1 MITIGDELLIGQVV
15 NRNAAWISEQCT
27 EVGAR
32 VVAHSVVGDDA
43 DDLIVEIERLGSRC
57 AMLLLTG
64 GLGPTHDDITKWVL
78 RSMAKD
84 TMVVHEP
91 WLEHL
96 REWMARRGRE
106 VTPRNAGQAE
116 VPSQAIVLHNPVG
129 TAPGLLMT
137 ISGTIVVS
145 MPGVPREMKAIME
158 NEVLP
163 RIRER
168 VDLEEGETRS
178 YRTLL
183 TTGIAESNLADL
195 IGEPSE
201 FLGSSTLAFL
211 PNLQGVRLR
220 IGALGRSTAER
231 EAEQERV
238 AKILYERAGRFVFGE
253 GAITLSEA
261 VGHRLKERGETLAV
275 AESCTG
281 GLLGGAITDIPGS
294 SSWFPGGVISYANEV
309 KVEHVGVKQETL
321 VAVGAVSEEVAGQMA
336 EGIRSRMGTT
346 WGIGITG
353 VAGPGG
359 GTEEKPVG
367 TVWIGLCGP
376 NGTRA
381 VRFQF
386 GEERR
391 SNRERSVGAALGMLW
406 GDLR

>member
-1 MITIGDELLIGQVV
+1 
-15 NRNAAWISEQCT
+15 
-27 EVGAR
+27 
-32 VVAHSVVGDDA
+32 
-43 DDLIVEIERLGSRC
+43 
-57 AMLLLTG
+57 
-64 GLGPTHDDITKWVL
+64 
-78 RSMAKD
+78 
-84 TMVVHEP
+84 
-91 WLEHL
+91 
-96 REWMARRGRE
+96 
-106 VTPRNAGQAE
+106 
-116 VPSQAIVLHNPVG
+116 
-129 TAPGLLMT
+129 MT
-137 ISGTIVVS
+137 IAGTTVVS
-145 MPGVPREMKAIME
+145 MPGVPREMKAIMVD
-158 NEVLP
+158 EVLP

-201 FLGSSTLAFL
+201 FLGTSTLAFL

-220 IGALGRSTAER
+220 IGALGRSTEER
-231 EAEQERV
+231 EAEQERI
-238 AKILYERAGRFVFGE
+238 ARILYERAGRFVFGE

-261 VGHRLKERGETLAV
+261 VGQRLKERGETVSV

-294 SSWFPGGVISYANEV
+294 STWFPGGVISYANQV
-309 KVEHVGVKQETL
+309 KVDQVGVRQETL
-321 VAVGAVSEEVAGQMA
+321 EAVGAVSEDVARQMA
-336 EGIRSRMGTT
+336 EGIRQRMGTT

-359 GTEEKPVG
+359 GSEDKPVG
-367 TVWIGLCGP
+367 TVWIGLSGP
-376 NGTRA
+376 KGTRA